1 MVSQLLYRDLIV
13 LCYHLAEQMC
23 HNHFL
28 VGGKS
33 VVGLLRV
40 EFPLKNLTQC
50 LKDPLW
56 LNVEGHLTDLS
67 EGSNTRANSHHTRM
81 SIFP

>member
-1 MVSQLLYRDLIV
+1 M
-13 LCYHLAEQMC
+13 
-23 HNHFL
+23 
-28 VGGKS
+28 
-33 VVGLLRV
+33 VGLLRV